1 MEPPEPQPA
10 TMVHSQQQPT
20 PMAPQPQPTTMAP
33 RQPQSTTM
41 TPQAQST
48 TMVPPQP
55 QRTTMPPQPQP
66 TTMVPQP
73 QPTTMPPQAQPATM
87 VPPQPQHTTMPPQ
100 EQPTTMVPLQS
111 QPTPMA
117 PPPARVF
124 PRPYSGFVPENL
136 RTSRPTYFPPQS
148 TPPKTVN
155 PADTQKSVTPEPP
168 LATGSGGILRQIR
181 SKQEQGQQGT
191 SGIGVQG
198 TSGDMPQAE
207 KHSTNPEQSTKK
219 RKQEE
224 LSLPQFEEEMEED
237 WQVRSEFPMFLLCR
251 FSFIPY
257 VYFLILCMA
266 WLQPWHCIPWNY
278 Q

>member
-20 PMAPQPQPTTMAP
+20 PMAPQPQP
-33 RQPQSTTM
+33 
-41 TPQAQST
+41 T

-73 QPTTMPPQAQPATM
+73 QPTTMPPQ
-87 VPPQPQHTTMPPQ
+87 
-100 EQPTTMVPLQS
+100 EQPTTMVPRQS

-136 RTSRPTYFPPQS
+136 RTSRPTYFPLQS

-168 LATGSGGILRQIR
+168 FATGSGGILRQIR

-191 SGIGVQG
+191 SGIGIQG

-237 WQVRSEFPMFLLCR
+237 WQVRFEFPMFLLCR
-251 FSFIPY
+251 FSFIPHM
-257 VYFLILCMA
+257 YFF
-266 WLQPWHCIPWNY
+266 
-278 Q
+278 